1 MKPNSFLGVCLA
13 ASTGLQQVYF
23 NFLRRFL
30 CILKIVISFFVH
42 DFFPL
47 MSNSSHSP
55 INTYFSYF
63 YPVIS

>member
-42 DFFPL
+42 DFFP
-47 MSNSSHSP
+47 P
-55 INTYFSYF
+55 D
-63 YPVIS
+63 V